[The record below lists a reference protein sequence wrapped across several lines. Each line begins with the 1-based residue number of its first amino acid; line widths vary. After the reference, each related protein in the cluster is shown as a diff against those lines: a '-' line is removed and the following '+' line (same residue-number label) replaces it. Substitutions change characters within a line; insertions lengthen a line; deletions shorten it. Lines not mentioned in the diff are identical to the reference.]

1 MTELKQLLD
10 FEFLGNSV
18 LRWGVALLAFVATFT
33 VLPILKRY
41 ISALRKRKPD
51 AETHRFLDFA
61 SLLAQHTSTLFLWSA
76 AIWTAELVLT
86 LPPRLDQVL
95 RYLITVVVWIQ
106 VGIWLAAV
114 AGYFIDR
121 RRVTS
126 TDLSHATSL
135 TVVHFVVRLTIWTLV
150 LLVALDNL
158 GVNITALVTGL
169 GVGGIA
175 VALAVQTV
183 LGDLL
188 ASLSIAFDKP
198 FAVGDVLG
206 IGPETGR
213 VEQIG
218 VSSTRLRSLSGEQLI
233 VSNTDLLKSRVHN
246 FGRMYERRVVFTIGV
261 AYETQRE
268 KLRRIPGI
276 IEAAIR
282 AHEKTRFERSHF
294 TTFGPSALTFETV
307 YFVLDADYILYAD
320 IQQDVNFRIHEEL
333 ERLGVQ
339 FAYPTQR
346 LLIQGPSAAT
356 ASSQTSPA
364 G

>member
-10 FEFLGNSV
+10 FAFLGNSV
-18 LRWGVALLAFVATFT
+18 LRWGLALLAFVATFT

-51 AETHRFLDFA
+51 TETHRFLDFV
-61 SLLAQHTSTLFLWSA
+61 SLIAQHTTSLFLWSI
-76 AIWTAELVLT
+76 AIWAADLVLH
-86 LPPRLDQVL
+86 LPPRVDQAL
-95 RYLITVVVWIQ
+95 RYVITVVIWIQ
-106 VGIWLAAV
+106 VGIWLGAV
-114 AGYFIDR
+114 ASYFIDR

-126 TDLSHATSL
+126 TDLSQATSL
-135 TVVHFVVRLTIWTLV
+135 TIVQFVVRLTIWTLV
-150 LLVALDNL
+150 LLVAMDNL

-169 GVGGIA
+169 GIGGIA

-198 FAVGDVLG
+198 FAIGDVLG

-218 VSSTRLRSLSGEQLI
+218 VSSTRLRSVTGEQII
-233 VSNTDLLKSRVHN
+233 VSNADLLKARVHN

-261 AYETQRE
+261 AYETERE

-307 YFVLDADYILYAD
+307 YQVLDADYMLYAD
-320 IQQDVNFRIHEEL
+320 IQQDVNFRIHEEF
-333 ERLGVQ
+333 ERLGVR

-346 LLIQGPSAAT
+346 LFLEGPGAAASA
-356 ASSQTSPA
+356 QTSPA

>member
-10 FEFLGNSV
+10 FELLGNSV
-18 LRWGVALLAFVATFT
+18 LRWSLALLAFVATFT
-33 VLPILKRY
+33 VLPILRRY
-41 ISALRKRKPD
+41 ISALRKRD
-51 AETHRFLDFA
+51 AKTHQFLDFA
-61 SLLAQHTSTLFLWSA
+61 SLTAQHTTTLFLWSVALWA
-76 AIWTAELVLT
+76 ADVVLT
-86 LPPRLDQVL
+86 LPPGLDQAL

-106 VGIWLAAV
+106 VGIWLGTI
-114 AGYFIDR
+114 AGYYIDR
-121 RRVTS
+121 RRALS
-126 TDLSHATSL
+126 TDQSHATSL
-135 TVVHFVVRLTIWTLV
+135 TVVQFVVKLTIWTVV

-169 GVGGIA
+169 GIGGIA

-213 VEQIG
+213 VEHIG
-218 VSSTRLRSLSGEQLI
+218 VSSTRLRSLSGEQII
-233 VSNTDLLKSRVHN
+233 VSNADLLKSRLHN
-246 FGRMYERRVVFTIGV
+246 FGRMYERRVVFTIGLT
-261 AYETQRE
+261 YETQRE

-276 IEAAIR
+276 IEAAVR

-294 TTFGPSALTFETV
+294 TTFGPSALIFESV

-320 IQQDVNFRIHEEL
+320 IQQEVNFRIHEEL
-333 ERLGVQ
+333 QRLGVQ

-346 LLIQGPSAAT
+346 LLLEGPAAAA
-356 ASSQTSPA
+356 ASQSNP